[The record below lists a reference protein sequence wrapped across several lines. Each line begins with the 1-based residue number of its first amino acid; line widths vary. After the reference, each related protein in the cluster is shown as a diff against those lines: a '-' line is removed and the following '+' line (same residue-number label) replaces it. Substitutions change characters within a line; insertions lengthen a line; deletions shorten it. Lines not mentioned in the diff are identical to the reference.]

1 MPVTIRKI
9 KLFNFKR
16 FRKYVLIPN
25 EKINILVGDNEV
37 GKSSIL
43 EAIDLLANGNVRRI
57 EAIGIDKL
65 LNVDAV
71 KEFMC
76 GNRTFE
82 ELPKLMVELY
92 LEGEFDHT
100 MNGKNNSDR
109 IICDGIRLVCEPNA
123 DYYSEINDSLQ
134 GETEYF
140 PYDYYSIRFSTF
152 ADEGYSGYKKKI
164 RSIFID
170 SENMNSEYATTDFV
184 KRLYRRYTEEDAK
197 ERAVHKSKY
206 RQFKNSFCSENLSG
220 LNNRIPTEKN
230 YSFGLRGGSAL
241 DLENDLM
248 IFEENVG
255 IDSKG
260 TGKQVF
266 IKTDFALERSGTNI
280 DVILIEEP
288 ENHLSYVNLR
298 KLIQRIVETRKGQL
312 FITTHNS
319 LISTRLE
326 LQNLFIMHEKSNE
339 QPLVLKGLSQD
350 TTKYFLKAPV
360 ANIVEY
366 ILAQKVILV
375 EGPSEFMMFERYYIA
390 VTGNSPENDNVHI
403 MDIRG
408 LSFKR
413 YLEVSKLLKSKVAVV
428 TDNDGDVQN
437 NCVKKYVDYDKDNNI
452 KICYEKNKDLKT
464 YEMVLYNSNKELC
477 DRLFGES
484 ALKYMLKNKTEAAYR
499 LVTEDVDVVVPE
511 YIRRAIEWIK
521 E

>member
-1 MPVTIRKI
+1 MAAIIKKI

-16 FRKYVLIPN
+16 FRKYTLIPN
-25 EKINILVGDNEV
+25 QKINILVGDNEV

-57 EAIGIDKL
+57 ESIGIDKL
-65 LNVDAV
+65 LNIDAV
-71 KEFMC
+71 NEFM
-76 GNRTFE
+76 GGDRTFE
-82 ELPKLMVELY
+82 KLPILRVELY
-92 LEGEFDHT
+92 LEGEFDYT

-109 IICDGIRLVCEPNA
+109 IVCDGIRLICEPNI
-123 DYYSEINDSLQ
+123 DYYSEINEALQ

-170 SENMNSEYATTDFV
+170 SENMNSDYATTDFV
-184 KRLYRRYTEEDAK
+184 KRLYRQYTEEDAK
-197 ERAVHKSKY
+197 ERAVHKCKY
-206 RQFKNSFCSENLSG
+206 RQFKNTFCLENLSS
-220 LNNRIPTEKN
+220 LNNRIPADKN
-230 YSFGLRGGSAL
+230 YTFGLRVGSAL
-241 DLENDLM
+241 NLENDLM

-298 KLIQRIVETRKGQL
+298 KLIQRIIETRSGQL

-326 LQNLFIMHEKSNE
+326 LQNLLIMHAKTVT
-339 QPLVLKGLSQD
+339 QPLTLKELSQD
-350 TTKYFLKAPV
+350 TAKYFLKAPV
-360 ANIVEY
+360 ANIIEY
-366 ILAQKVILV
+366 ILAPKVILV
-375 EGPSEFMMFERYYIA
+375 EGPSEFMLFDRYYKII
-390 VTGNSPENDNVHI
+390 TGHELEKDNIHV

-413 YLEVSKLLKSKVAVV
+413 YLEVSQILNSKVAVV
-428 TDNDGDVQN
+428 TDNDGDVQK
-437 NCVKKYVDYDKDNNI
+437 NCVDKYRD
-452 KICYEKNKDLKT
+452 YEKNEKIKVCYEEDENLRT
-464 YEMVLYNSNKELC
+464 YEVVFYNSNKELC
-477 DRLFGES
+477 DCLFGDS
-484 ALKYMLKNKTEAAYR
+484 ALEYMLKNKTEAAYK
-499 LVTEDVDVVVPE
+499 LLTEEKDVVVPR
-511 YIRRAIEWIK
+511 YIKEAIEWIR